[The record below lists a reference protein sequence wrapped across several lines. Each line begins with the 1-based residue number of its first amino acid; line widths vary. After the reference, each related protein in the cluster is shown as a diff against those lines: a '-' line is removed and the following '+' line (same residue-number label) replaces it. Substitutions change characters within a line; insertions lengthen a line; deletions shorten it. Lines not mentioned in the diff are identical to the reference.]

1 MFQIFG
7 VHNAFEGE
15 KNIHVFYFLVG
26 LLRKIWVP
34 DCDLEFWNW
43 FVFGY
48 WSFMQIC
55 LKFWHTTMIMKLQ
68 RSSMVL
74 FWLVY
79 RGWWRFLTWKR
90 NLDFDSDMV
99 TSLWYTYVKI
109 WAVWN
114 CFEDAKNIH
123 VFEVYRGCGWRWRFL
138 TLVWNIDLD
147 LYVFNGHGNT
157 QVLTFGFYLDFL
169 GCKEI
174 YFL

>member
-1 MFQIFG
+1 MGSDFWYWFGYGYWFFKLMFQILG
-7 VHNAFEGE
+7 VHIVFEGA

-55 LKFWHTTMIMKLQ
+55 FKFWHTTMIVKLQ

-74 FWLVY
+74 FWVVY

-90 NLDFDSDMV
+90 NLDFDSDMI
-99 TSLWYTYVKI
+99 TSLWYIYVKI

-114 CFEDAKNIH
+114 
-123 VFEVYRGCGWRWRFL
+123 
-138 TLVWNIDLD
+138 
-147 LYVFNGHGNT
+147 
-157 QVLTFGFYLDFL
+157 
-169 GCKEI
+169 
-174 YFL
+174 